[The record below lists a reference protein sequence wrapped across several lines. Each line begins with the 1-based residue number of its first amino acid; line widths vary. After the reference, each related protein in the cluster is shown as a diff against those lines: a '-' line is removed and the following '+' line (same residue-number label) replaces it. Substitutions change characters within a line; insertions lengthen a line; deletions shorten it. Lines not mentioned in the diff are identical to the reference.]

1 MEEACI
7 QKIRDLFSHYNG
19 DEFVENKIHEFIV
32 NVLPA
37 KVDAII
43 IEKFKREMRREHLDD
58 ISNKFI
64 QAFLSDNANQYF
76 YIPNTDKYVA
86 YDGVRYTHIN
96 ADSILFKVLKAIK
109 QHPSKELLQWKYK
122 IKTHIIKQI
131 KERNMLKNIPESAT
145 IQAVI
150 SMLTATICKDK
161 TYAKY
166 FLSVIG
172 DNVLNKYIPG
182 VKLNYFI
189 DEKFK
194 VFMNVISDFA
204 ISSFKYAFNPVD
216 NFKYRFNISH
226 HRLEDARVIHFENHG
241 SLTAW
246 KSLMKEHFLD
256 FINVAAHYSVRYGSA
271 DNYVEETNGSLRDHV
286 FYLRE
291 NTMDDIVSKFIDANL
306 VFVDKSAPDTLDA
319 TQIYYLWKAYLR
331 EKRLPIILSSGVLM
345 ADMPENVGIKSKKE
359 SYMHKFVEFW
369 NTKVIADD
377 GEKYLEIGELFE
389 LFLKWLR
396 ENGDAYAK
404 FATTSLNEEAIAE
417 LIKDYAVIDI
427 LDNKYIDGYKCGM
440 WDKRADVG
448 RFLDGKH
455 VDNEE
460 TKAIYKKYCE
470 WCKTNN
476 TKIVSINYFRWVAE

>member
-1 MEEACI
+1 MESACI

-19 DEFVENKIHEFIV
+19 DEFVEKKIYEFV
-32 NVLPA
+32 VELLPA
-37 KVDAII
+37 KVDALI
-43 IEKFKREMRREHLDD
+43 IEKFKREVRREHLDEL
-58 ISNKFI
+58 SNKFI
-64 QAFLSDNANQYF
+64 QSFLSNSEQQYF

-86 YDGVRYTHIN
+86 YDGETYNHIN

-109 QHPSKELLQWKYK
+109 QAPSKELLQWKYK

-150 SMLTATICKDK
+150 GMLTATICKDK
-161 TYAKY
+161 THAKY

-172 DNVLNKYIPG
+172 DNVLNKENCSEI
-182 VKLNYFI
+182 KYFI

-194 VFMNVISDFA
+194 IFMNVISDMTL
-204 ISSFKYAFNPVD
+204 SSFKYGFNPVD
-216 NFKYRFNISH
+216 NFKYRFKNSH
-226 HRLEDARVIHFENHG
+226 HKMDDARVIHLENHG

-256 FINVAAHYSVRYGSA
+256 FINVAAHYSVRYCSA
-271 DNYVEETNGSLRDHV
+271 DKYAEESDVSLRESV
-286 FYLRE
+286 FYLRK
-291 NTMDDIVSKFIDANL
+291 NQTDDIVNKFIGSNL
-306 VFVDKSAPDTLDA
+306 VFVDTTLPETLDVK
-319 TQIYYLWKAYLR
+319 QVYYLWKAYLR
-331 EKRLPIILSSGVLM
+331 EKQLPIILNSGELM
-345 ADMPENVGIKSKKE
+345 AHMPENVGIKSKKE
-359 SYMHKFVEFW
+359 SYMPKFVNFW
-369 NTKVIADD
+369 NTMMVADD

-396 ENGDAYAK
+396 ENGDAYEK
-404 FATTSLNEEAIAE
+404 FAVTSLNEDAIAD
-417 LIKDYAVIDI
+417 LIKDYANVDI
-427 LDNKYIDGYKCGM
+427 LDNKYIDGHRCVI
-440 WDKRADVG
+440 WDKRANVSQ
-448 RFLDGKH
+448 FLDGKI

>member
-1 MEEACI
+1 MESACI
-7 QKIRDLFSHYNG
+7 QKIRDLFSHYDG
-19 DEFVENKIHEFIV
+19 DEFVEKKIYEFV
-32 NVLPA
+32 VEMLPV
-37 KVDAII
+37 KVDALI
-43 IEKFKREMRREHLDD
+43 IEKFKREVRREHLDD
-58 ISNKFI
+58 LSNKFI
-64 QAFLSDNANQYF
+64 QAFLSNNEHQYF
-76 YIPNTDKYVA
+76 YIPNTDKYVE
-86 YDGVRYTHIN
+86 YDGVTYTHIN

-150 SMLTATICKDK
+150 GMLMATICADK
-161 TYAKY
+161 AHAKY
-166 FLSVIG
+166 FLSVVG
-172 DNVLNKYIPG
+172 DNVLNKHKPG
-182 VKLNYFI
+182 GKLNYFI

-194 VFMNVISDFA
+194 VFMSVISDFA
-204 ISSFKYAFNPVD
+204 VSSFKYAFNPVD

-226 HRLEDARVIHFENHG
+226 HKLEDARVIHLENHG
-241 SLTAW
+241 CLTAW

-271 DNYVEETNGSLRDHV
+271 DKYAEEADASLHDHV

-291 NTMDDIVSKFIDANL
+291 NKTDDIVSKFIDANL
-306 VFVDKSAPDTLDA
+306 VFVDKSSPDTLDA
-319 TQIYYLWKAYLR
+319 KQIYYLWKAYLR
-331 EKRLPIILSSGVLM
+331 EKKLPIILSSGVLM

-359 SYMHKFVEFW
+359 SYMPKFVNFW
-369 NTKVIADD
+369 NTMVIADD

-389 LFLKWLR
+389 LFLRWLR
-396 ENGDAYAK
+396 ENGDAYEK
-404 FATTSLNEEAIAE
+404 FATTSLNEEAIAD
-417 LIKDYAVIDI
+417 LIKDYANVEIM
-427 LDNKYIDGYKCGM
+427 DNKYIDGRRCLI

-448 RFLDGKH
+448 RFLDGKM

-460 TKAIYKKYCE
+460 TKVVYKKYCE

-476 TKIVSINYFRWVAE
+476 AKIVSINYFRWVAE

>member
-1 MEEACI
+1 MESECI
-7 QKIRDLFSHYNG
+7 QKIKDLFSHYNG
-19 DEFVENKIHEFIV
+19 DEFVEKKIHEFV
-32 NVLPA
+32 VDMLPA
-37 KVDAII
+37 KVDALI
-43 IEKFKREMRREHLDD
+43 IEKFKREVRREHLDD
-58 ISNKFI
+58 LSNKFI
-64 QAFLSDNANQYF
+64 QSFLSNNEQQYF
-76 YIPNTDKYVA
+76 YIPNTDKHVA
-86 YDGVRYTHIN
+86 YDGTTYTHIN

-109 QHPSKELLQWKYK
+109 QAPNKELLQWKYK

-131 KERNMLKNIPESAT
+131 KERNMLKNIPESET

-150 SMLTATICKDK
+150 GLLTATICKDK
-161 TYAKY
+161 ATAKY
-166 FLSVIG
+166 FLSVVG
-172 DNVLNKYIPG
+172 DNVLNKHHSG
-182 VKLNYFI
+182 EVKYFI

-194 VFMNVISDFA
+194 VFMNVVSDMTL
-204 ISSFKYAFNPVD
+204 SSFKYAFNPVD
-216 NFKYRFNISH
+216 NFKYRFNMSH
-226 HRLEDARVIHFENHG
+226 HKMDDARVIHFENQA

-271 DNYVEETNGSLRDHV
+271 DKYAEESDVSLRERV

-291 NTMDDIVSKFIDANL
+291 NQPDDIVGKFITSNLVFIDAT
-306 VFVDKSAPDTLDA
+306 SPESLDA
-319 TQIYYLWKAYLR
+319 KQIYYLWKAYLR
-331 EKRLPIILSSGVLM
+331 EKQLPIILNSCELM
-345 ADMPENVGIKSKKE
+345 TYMPGNVGIKSKKE
-359 SYMHKFVEFW
+359 SYMPKFVNFW
-369 NTKVIADD
+369 NTMVAEDD

-396 ENGDAYAK
+396 ENGDAYEK
-404 FATTSLNEEAIAE
+404 FAATSLNEEAIAD
-417 LIKDYAVIDI
+417 LIKDYASVDI
-427 LDNKYIDGYKCGM
+427 VDNKYFDGYKCAL

-476 TKIVSINYFRWVAE
+476 AKIVSINYFRWVAE